1 MFCQWNSWTIRKTLV
16 APRHSGAQPPKAAAE
31 SASFP
36 YKTHPLLPHRLLVAC
51 VCGVC
56 CAGERM
62 DCCTV
67 PWRLLVEILSARG
80 VERSFLGGLLLQRRG
95 LSVFNRHLRA
105 SFCPSL
111 GLKTPGQRPDLVI
124 RVFSA
129 AEHFTVESKVIIST
143 QQFFQLRFVV
153 NCKNHVS
160 Q

>member
-1 MFCQWNSWTIRKTLV
+1 MG
-16 APRHSGAQPPKAAAE
+16 HSPPKQQL
-31 SASFP
+31 SLPPFLIQLTRISPHTGF
-36 YKTHPLLPHRLLVAC
+36 LLPVC
-51 VCGVC
+51 VVS
-56 CAGERM
+56 AVRVSAHSAAV
-62 DCCTV
+62 CTV
-67 PWRLLVEILSARG
+67 PWRLLVEILSTRG
-80 VERSFLGGLLLQRRG
+80 VKRSFLGGLLLQRRG

-129 AEHFTVESKVIIST
+129 AEHFTVESEVIIST

-160 Q
+160 